1 MHRLGIRTMLLSSAV
16 ALGITGTA
24 RAADPGITDTEIT
37 IGLFAPM
44 SGQLAAFGLDA
55 LQAAKMWYEET
66 NKKGGIHGRKI
77 KIIVEDDK
85 CVPNEAVAVV
95 KKFVTVDKTFIVHGG
110 SCTPAAVA
118 AQEFVTREKVP
129 HVMLNASGD
138 GAVIPP
144 TRYVFGAFAGTQR
157 TVGAS
162 LAEFAVKELKGK
174 RVAIIAHD
182 DDFGIA
188 NSTTFKAVATALGA
202 QVVAAELISPR
213 ITDVTAPLLT
223 IRAANPDVIISTA
236 YPAPAVLIG
245 QKYGEFSM
253 MKTPLVQA
261 IQGIP
266 VPAVYAKN
274 VGNDAALANFYYGSP
289 LNDLTEGPKQQKWLA
304 LYKQYYPDRQPSGFM
319 TYGLPSAMAVTRALE
334 SVGRDLTREKF
345 IDALET
351 VNFDSEVI
359 AGPTAFAKDR
369 RDGARSS
376 IFVKFDGKTHT
387 LMPGVYTW
395 DGKAGM

>member
-1 MHRLGIRTMLLSSAV
+1 
-16 ALGITGTA
+16 
-24 RAADPGITDTEIT
+24 
-37 IGLFAPM
+37 M

-77 KIIVEDDK
+77 KVIVEDDK
-85 CVPNEAVAVV
+85 CVPNEVVAVV
-95 KKFVTVDKTFIVHGG
+95 KKLITVDKTFIVHGG
-110 SCTPAAVA
+110 SCTAAAVA

-157 TVGAS
+157 TVGAT

-174 RVAIIAHD
+174 RVAVIAHD
-182 DDFGIA
+182 DDFGVA

-223 IRAANPDVIISTA
+223 IRAANPDVIVSTA
-236 YPAPAVLIG
+236 YPGPAVLIA
-245 QKYGEFSM
+245 QKYGEFGM

-319 TYGLPSAMAVTRALE
+319 TYGLPVRDGGDARAGE
-334 SVGRDLTREKF
+334 GR
-345 IDALET
+345 A
-351 VNFDSEVI
+351 
-359 AGPTAFAKDR
+359 R
-369 RDGARSS
+369 RDAR
-376 IFVKFDGKTHT
+376 KLHRRARDGEFRQRGDRGTHCVCQGPPRRRP
-387 LMPGVYTW
+387 LLDLRQVRRQDPH
-395 DGKAGM
+395 A